1 MTGTLGLNIP
11 SVSDCGAQASHGE
24 AGVTSQHP
32 FCLCAVGAGRWS
44 AKAVST
50 STGRLCLREAGLVRF
65 QNKWALY
72 GFSERKKNCL
82 QKLEDQLSLWAPTN

>member
-11 SVSDCGAQASHGE
+11 SVSDCGAQASHIE

-50 STGRLCLREAGLVRF
+50 STGSPVSAEAGLKFDFKINGHCMDF
-65 QNKWALY
+65 QK
-72 GFSERKKNCL
+72 EKKIVF
-82 QKLEDQLSLWAPTN
+82 KT